1 MKQRIMTVT
10 EKKQQQQKKNS
21 MFLASSFLRHPGM
34 QLLYGICVKAFLI
47 KLLLCS
53 LLMQS
58 FFKPI
63 EVHAQPVY

>member
-1 MKQRIMTVT
+1 MTIAGK
-10 EKKQQQQKKNS
+10 ERGKKSDSN
-21 MFLASSFLRHPGM
+21 MFLASCILRHQGM

-63 EVHAQPVY
+63 EVHAQPVF